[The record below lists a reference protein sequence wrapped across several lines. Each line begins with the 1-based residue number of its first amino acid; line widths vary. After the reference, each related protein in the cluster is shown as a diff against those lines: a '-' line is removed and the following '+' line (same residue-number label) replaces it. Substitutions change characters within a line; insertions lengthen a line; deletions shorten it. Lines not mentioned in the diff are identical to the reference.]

1 MPVLEP
7 KRMLNSKNCYAPAAV
22 SERRGIMLHFDDSSN
37 DASAVEWFLDPACA
51 VSYNRLYLDNGDV
64 VQITP
69 TMEHAAWHAGVCL
82 TKNANHVYYGLS
94 AATDTKHPATAA
106 QIAGIVHDCVALFQ
120 LHGWPA
126 ADVETRIVGH
136 EDEACFANRK
146 LGRKI
151 DPTGLD
157 HTKPIL
163 STALVRERVRDA
175 LK

>member
-1 MPVLEP
+1 MLLRPS
-7 KRMLNSKNCYAPAAV
+7 KTLNSKNCYVARPVGAR
-22 SERRGIMLHFDDSSN
+22 SGIMLHFDDSSN
-37 DASAVEWFLDPACA
+37 DESAVEWFSDRTCR
-51 VSYNRLYLDNGDV
+51 VSYNRLYLDSGAV

-82 TKNANHVYYGLS
+82 TANANRVFYGLA
-94 AATDTKHPATAA
+94 AATNTAHPATREQFAS
-106 QIAGIVHDCVALFQ
+106 IVYDCVALFH
-120 LHGWPA
+120 LNGWT
-126 ADVETRIVGH
+126 ADSVDRRIVGH

-163 STALVRERVRDA
+163 STVLVREAVKAA
-175 LK
+175 LSK